1 MFKKIRNLFKTK
13 RLLSNRDSQSELKE
27 KINNDELWNVIKGYK
42 SLSKDALTNYHI
54 RHVRGYLLMIDFDE
68 KTLQKFEN
76 NRNIIELIKHFCGL
90 LLRLKKPEDIN
101 EILKIR
107 RMLQNVI

>member
-1 MFKKIRNLFKTK
+1 MFKKIKNLFKTK

-42 SLSKDALTNYHI
+42 SLSKDTLTNYHI
-54 RHVRGYLLMIDFDE
+54 RRVRGYLLMIDFDE
-68 KTLQKFEN
+68 NSLQKFEN
-76 NRNIIELIKHFCGL
+76 NRNIIELTKHFCGL